1 MWTVMSKR
9 ATEQSMYERQRHVLL
24 TTQRRERQERLLRH
38 VLHACSKQYK
48 INFLLRGLSA
58 LRRNVAECR
67 ANESNRTTGRLNA
80 KAERLKNDMQRQ
92 VNHARMHAALLHVSK
107 CWQSWKIR
115 RVSKALKRWHL
126 ATVQTRMNAT
136 LAQAQ
141 FAASKLLQQAQ
152 EATATQHESVRRAH
166 LRSML
171 VRWRRRQLTCGFNA
185 LQAAMLSARTEVL
198 ILTFF
203 NLL

>member
-1 MWTVMSKR
+1 
-9 ATEQSMYERQRHVLL
+9 
-24 TTQRRERQERLLRH
+24 
-38 VLHACSKQYK
+38 
-48 INFLLRGLSA
+48 
-58 LRRNVAECR
+58 
-67 ANESNRTTGRLNA
+67 
-80 KAERLKNDMQRQ
+80 
-92 VNHARMHAALLHVSK
+92 MHAALLHVGK

-115 RVSKALKRWHL
+115 RVSKALKRWHV
-126 ATVQTRMNAT
+126 ATVRTRMHTT